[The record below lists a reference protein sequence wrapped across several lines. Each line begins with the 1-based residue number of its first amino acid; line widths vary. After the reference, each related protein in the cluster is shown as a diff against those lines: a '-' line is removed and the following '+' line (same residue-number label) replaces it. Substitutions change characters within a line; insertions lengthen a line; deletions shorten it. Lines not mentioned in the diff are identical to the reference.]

1 MSQREQ
7 FLVRRRCLGSLFPRN
22 FVQSDKYFHKLRIW
36 VVHRYD
42 HMGFSYFSLDTVLVH
57 SVSVWL
63 RNIKSM
69 GLKLRCLIN
78 NWTIIVCFIG
88 VVFSTTGLEVIIFF
102 SLKVIRLLFSKQIVF
117 SSIWCIIL
125 VRNQLAPWVI
135 LEFWKCCFYKLFI
148 FIWKIYWF

>member
-1 MSQREQ
+1 MPQREQ
-7 FLVRRRCLGSLFPRN
+7 FLVRRCLGSLFPRN

-42 HMGFSYFSLDTVLVH
+42 QMGFSSFSLDTVLVH

-63 RNIKSM
+63 RKIKSV

-78 NWTIIVCFIG
+78 NWTISVCFIG
-88 VVFSTTGLEVIIFF
+88 VIFSTTGSEVIILF
-102 SLKVIRLLFSKQIVF
+102 SVKVIRLLFSKQIVF

-125 VRNQLAPWVI
+125 VRNQLVPWVI

>member
-1 MSQREQ
+1 MLLHYQVLLHFLIKKIDFLIWQDGHNMSQREQ

-42 HMGFSYFSLDTVLVH
+42 HMGFSYFSLDTILVH

-63 RNIKSM
+63 RNIKSV
-69 GLKLRCLIN
+69 GLKLRRLIN

-88 VVFSTTGLEVIIFF
+88 VVFSTTGLEAIIFF
-102 SLKVIRLLFSKQIVF
+102 LSKGHQAVV
-117 SSIWCIIL
+117 L
-125 VRNQLAPWVI
+125 
-135 LEFWKCCFYKLFI
+135 
-148 FIWKIYWF
+148 